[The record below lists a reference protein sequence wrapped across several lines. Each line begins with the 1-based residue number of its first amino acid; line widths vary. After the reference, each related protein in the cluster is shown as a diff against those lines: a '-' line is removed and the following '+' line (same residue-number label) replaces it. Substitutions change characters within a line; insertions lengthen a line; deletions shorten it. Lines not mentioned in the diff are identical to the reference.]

1 MEFKVVQN
9 IGVLLDVL
17 KTLKGMQTIFR
28 GVRIENFMLVPSIG
42 RCELLNNVPRAEM
55 ESRLFRRFK
64 EQAPPHLDF
73 MPRNEWEWLATAQH
87 HGLSTRLLDWT
98 SNPLVAAY
106 FAVEQPAENNSAI
119 YVCQIKEVVDTA
131 AEGDPF
137 RVRKVKR
144 FRPPAITERIIRQ
157 AGLFTIQPDIDQAY
171 VPDDTLK
178 LIIPK

>member
-1 MEFKVVQN
+1 MEAKVVRN
-9 IGVLLDVL
+9 IGELLDIL
-17 KTLKGMQTIFR
+17 KTLRDVQTIFR

-42 RCELLNNVPRAEM
+42 RCELLNDVTRAQM

-64 EQAPPHLDF
+64 EQALPHLDF

-87 HGLSTRLLDWT
+87 YGLPTRLLDWT

-131 AEGDPF
+131 IEGDPF
-137 RVRKVKR
+137 KVRKVKR
-144 FRPPAITERIIRQ
+144 FLAPAITERIIRQ
-157 AGLFTIQPDIDQAY
+157 AGLFTIQPDIDRRMS
-171 VPDDTLK
+171 PTTR
-178 LIIPK
+178 